1 MQPEEIS
8 EPALPLSDGLSARSA
23 ALRILDQVLQKKRPL
38 DQVLESERAFYSLPV
53 RDRAFTRMLVST
65 VLRRKGQLDDLIS
78 RAMTKGEEP
87 RPETLR
93 HILYIGITQLLFMDV
108 PDHAAVDTSVSL
120 AKAEGAE
127 RQKGFINAVLRRMI
141 SEGREWVKK
150 QDPVQANIPEW
161 ILKDWIATYGLL
173 KTAEIAQGSLA
184 EAPLDITVK
193 DKGETKLWEGALGAS
208 ALPTGSLRRS
218 SGGNVAELAGFTDGS
233 WWVQDASAALPA
245 RLFGDVEGKAIV
257 DLCAAPGGKT
267 MQLASKGAK
276 VVAVDRSTSRM
287 KILFQ
292 NLDRTSLR
300 SSVETVIAD
309 GAEWKPRKPVDGV
322 LLDAPCSATGT
333 IRRHPDLLHLKMPKD
348 VEQLCTVQMRLLD
361 NAAGILKPGGTLIY
375 CTCSLQKAEGETQIT
390 SFLYRHP
397 DFRRLAIRGEE
408 IGNIEGVVT
417 AEGDVRLLPYHLA
430 PHGGMDGFFISRLLK
445 NS

>member
-1 MQPEEIS
+1 MQPE
-8 EPALPLSDGLSARSA
+8 PTLPLSDGLSARSA
-23 ALRILDQVLQKKRPL
+23 ALKILDQVLQKKRPL
-38 DQVLESERAFYSLPV
+38 DQVLESERAFYSLPG
-53 RDRAFTRMLVST
+53 RERAFTRMLVST
-65 VLRRKGQLDDLIS
+65 VLRRKGQLDDLIR
-78 RAMTKGEEP
+78 RAMNRGEEP

-150 QDPVQANIPEW
+150 QDPVQTNVPEW
-161 ILKDWIATYGLL
+161 ILKDWIATYGLIEA
-173 KTAEIAQGSLA
+173 AEIAQGSLT

-193 DKGETKLWEGALGAS
+193 DKGEIKLWEGALGAS

-218 SGGNVAELAGFTDGS
+218 GGGNVTELAGFADGS

-245 RLFGDVEGKAIV
+245 RLFGDRKDKTVV

-267 MQLASKGAK
+267 MQLASMGAN
-276 VVAVDRSTSRM
+276 VIAVDRSTSRM

-292 NLDRTSLR
+292 NLDRTNLR
-300 SSVETVIAD
+300 ARVETVIAD
-309 GAEWKPRKPVDGV
+309 GAEWKPQKPVDAV

-333 IRRHPDLLHLKMPKD
+333 IRRHPDLLHLKTPKD
-348 VEQLCTVQMRLLD
+348 IEQLCAIQGRLLD
-361 NAAGILKPGGTLIY
+361 NAAGILQPGGTLIY
-375 CTCSLQKAEGETQIT
+375 CTCSLQKAEGEGQIT

-397 DFRRLAIRGEE
+397 EFRRAPVKAGE
-408 IGNIEGVVT
+408 IGNIEGAIT
-417 AEGDVRLLPYHLA
+417 LDGDVRLLPYHLA
-430 PHGGMDGFFISRLLK
+430 PHGGMDGFFISRLK
-445 NS
+445 KF

>member
-1 MQPEEIS
+1 M
-8 EPALPLSDGLSARSA
+8 SDGLSARSA
-23 ALRILDQVLQKKRPL
+23 ALKILDQVLQKKRPL
-38 DQVLESERAFYSLPV
+38 DQVLESERAFYSLPG
-53 RDRAFTRMLVST
+53 RERAFTRMLVST
-65 VLRRKGQLDDLIS
+65 VLRRKGQLDDLIR
-78 RAMTKGEEP
+78 RAMNRGEEP

-150 QDPVQANIPEW
+150 QDPVQTNVPEW
-161 ILKDWIATYGLL
+161 ILKDWIATYGLIEA
-173 KTAEIAQGSLA
+173 AEIAQGSLT

-193 DKGETKLWEGALGAS
+193 DKGEIKLWEGALGAS

-218 SGGNVAELAGFTDGS
+218 GGGNVTELAGFADGS

-245 RLFGDVEGKAIV
+245 RLFGDRKDKTVV

-267 MQLASKGAK
+267 MQLASMGAN
-276 VVAVDRSTSRM
+276 VIAVDRSTSRM

-292 NLDRTSLR
+292 NLDRTNLR
-300 SSVETVIAD
+300 ARVETVIAD
-309 GAEWKPRKPVDGV
+309 GAEWKPQKPVDAV

-333 IRRHPDLLHLKMPKD
+333 IRRHPDLLHLKTPKD
-348 VEQLCTVQMRLLD
+348 IEQLCAIQGRLLD
-361 NAAGILKPGGTLIY
+361 NAAGILQPGGTLIY
-375 CTCSLQKAEGETQIT
+375 CTCSLQKAEGEGQIT

-397 DFRRLAIRGEE
+397 EFRRAPVKAGE
-408 IGNIEGVVT
+408 IGNIEGAIT
-417 AEGDVRLLPYHLA
+417 LDGDVRLLPYHLA
-430 PHGGMDGFFISRLLK
+430 PHGGMDGFFISRLK
-445 NS
+445 KF